1 MVDAGQRFPVDC
13 AGTGSQLPFM
23 NSAPAPAERHSDSAH
38 SNLRA
43 SILEHLFVGELL
55 RFLWARGERSMQIL
69 RSEVDAS
76 GHDLVIICNGVTRF
90 IQLKSSRSDAKTSET
105 TVHVGIA
112 QQRDG
117 CVIWLSFDR
126 QMCLEY
132 LWYGEA
138 PGAALSLGDKYG
150 RHTRGSKAER
160 PQTRVLKRSDFTRLT
175 DVAELAQ
182 RLFALT

>member
-1 MVDAGQRFPVDC
+1 
-13 AGTGSQLPFM
+13 M
-23 NSAPAPAERHSDSAH
+23 NSAPAPADRHSDSAH
-38 SNLRA
+38 SSLRA

-55 RFLWARGERSMQIL
+55 RFLWASGERSMQIL
-69 RSEVDAS
+69 RSEVDAN

-90 IQLKSSRSDAKTSET
+90 IQLKSSRNDAKTTKT

-112 QQRDG
+112 QQPDG

-126 QMCLEY
+126 QMHLEY
-132 LWYGEA
+132 LWFGEP
-138 PGAALSLGDKYG
+138 PGIPLSLSDTCG

-160 PQTRVLKRSDFTRLT
+160 PQTRVLKRSTFIRLN

-182 RLFALT
+182 RLFGCNFNQTVEVC